1 MKAEYF
7 MDGVKLEHVNEE
19 KDLGVIIS
27 EDLKW
32 EKQCS
37 SAVSKA
43 NRILGIIKRNF
54 VDKSKETV
62 LLSYKSLIMPHL
74 EYCCQVWSPHYSKDI
89 KCSA

>member
-1 MKAEYF
+1 MKAEYL
-7 MDGVKLEHVNEE
+7 MDGVKLEDVNEE

-43 NRILGIIKRNF
+43 NRILGMII
-54 VDKSKETV
+54 DKAKF
-62 LLSYKSLIMPHL
+62 
-74 EYCCQVWSPHYSKDI
+74 C
-89 KCSA
+89 